1 MQHKTFHVNW
11 DRDIR
16 RQVTL
21 LFIMKGN
28 SFGGGKTS
36 FYRLQPIEVEP
47 LAISDSDGD
56 ELHMLGGIPFEEFGG
71 GYDDLYQSLIDAL
84 WAAKYRPSSE
94 KTALPAQEKH
104 LGDMRKLVFH
114 LLEVKND

>member
-1 MQHKTFHVNW
+1 MRHKTFHVNW

-21 LFIMKGN
+21 LYVTKAN
-28 SFGGGKTS
+28 PLGGGKTS
-36 FYRLQPIEVEP
+36 FYRLQPTEVEP
-47 LAISDSDGD
+47 FSISSSDGD
-56 ELHMLGGIPFEEFGG
+56 ELHMLGEIPSEEFGD
-71 GYDDLYQSLIDAL
+71 GYDDLYQSLMDAL

-94 KTALPAQEKH
+94 KVALPAQEKH
-104 LGDMRKLVFH
+104 LTDMRKLVFH